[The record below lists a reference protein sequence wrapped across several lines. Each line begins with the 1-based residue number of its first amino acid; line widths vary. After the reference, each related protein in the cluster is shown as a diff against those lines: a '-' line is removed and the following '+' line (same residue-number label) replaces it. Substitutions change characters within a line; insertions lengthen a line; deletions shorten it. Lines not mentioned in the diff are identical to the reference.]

1 MQAFGQA
8 DYPGGQNMKFDVALA
23 GLKGMIV
30 AVGAAKGTAAQEYDQ
45 CRLSQPVHRGKR
57 DYAP

>member
-1 MQAFGQA
+1 MQAFGPA
-8 DYPGGQNMKFDVALA
+8 DYPRCQSMKFDVALA

-45 CRLSQPVHRGKR
+45 RRLSQPVHRG
-57 DYAP
+57 